1 MDQYTISTE
10 AIRDMEQILDYL
22 ANNNISMGERL
33 LEEFSKKCRY
43 LTQFPLMGRS
53 YREIRPYLRGL
64 PMKNYIIFY
73 RLTEQGIE
81 IMRVVKGDRDLEAFF
96 SENL

>member
-1 MDQYTISTE
+1 MNQYTISTE

>member
-1 MDQYTISTE
+1 MNQYIISTE

-22 ANNNISMGERL
+22 AQNNMRAGEKF
-33 LEEFSKKCRY
+33 LEEFSQKCRY
-43 LTQFPLMGRS
+43 LAQFPLMGRS

-64 PMKNYIIFY
+64 PMNKYIIFY
-73 RLTEQGIE
+73 RLTEQGLE
-81 IMRVVKGDRDLEAFF
+81 IMRVVKGERDLEILF